1 MTFLFQPH
9 PARSLTRLQRALSL
23 ALLLSWATWSGMAGA
38 QEAAIRKALKDRIP
52 DLPKIVSISKTPING
67 LYEVLLEDNDIYYA
81 DASGNYLVQ
90 GSLIDTRTKR
100 NLTEERTEKIS
111 AIAFNTLPLK
121 DAITI
126 VRGNGQ
132 RKLAVF
138 EDPNCGYCK
147 RFERDLQKVDN
158 ITVYLFLYPILGADS
173 MDKSRHIWCAKDP
186 SKAWLDHMTRDTA
199 PPVATCD
206 SSALTR
212 NVEFG
217 RKHKISGTPTLLA
230 QDGKRVP
237 GAIPLAQI
245 EQLVAAKP

>member
-1 MTFLFQPH
+1 MTHLCVPQRIECPIWR
-9 PARSLTRLQRALSL
+9 PRLLAL
-23 ALLLSWATWSGMAGA
+23 ALLLACVMGTPELSA
-38 QEAAIRKALKDRIP
+38 QEVVIRKALKERIP
-52 DLPKIVSISKTPING
+52 DLPRIESISKTPING
-67 LYEVLLEDNDIYYA
+67 LYEVLLEDNDIYYT
-81 DASGNYLVQ
+81 DASGNYLLQ
-90 GSLIDTRTKR
+90 GSMIDTRSKR
-100 NLTEERTEKIS
+100 NLTEERSDKLN
-111 AIAFNTLPLK
+111 AIAFGSLPLK

-173 MDKSRHIWCAKDP
+173 GEKARHIWCAKDP
-186 SKAWLDHMTRDTA
+186 GKAWLDMMTRDVAPASASCDTA
-199 PPVATCD
+199 
-206 SSALTR
+206 ALTR
-212 NVEFG
+212 SLEFG

-245 EQLVAAKP
+245 EQLISLR